1 MKNDLKNK
9 KRRNRMEPAPEAKPA
24 RMLVMYAR
32 LMAEQ
37 VMNKFYYMEPHHS
50 RSIMNVTCR
59 ILDRL

>member
-50 RSIMNVTCR
+50 RSTLNAA
-59 ILDRL
+59 